1 MPVVDIIV
9 DVSKAKN
16 SHKKL
21 LGIGLEKI
29 AEIENTSKN
38 ELSQAEKL
46 QKNQDDLREIARLRG
61 IKNRKINKKLIIS
74 LLQSEVSTLENN
86 FNNNSTDDDD
96 DDDTYDGK
104 IRGNISDIR
113 MMFSRLGDIT
123 TNKDRKKL

>member
-16 SHKKL
+16 SRKKL

-38 ELSQAEKL
+38 ELSRAEKL
-46 QKNQDDLREIARLRG
+46 QKNQDDLREIARLWG

-74 LLQSEVSTLENN
+74 LLQSEGSTLENN
-86 FNNNSTDDDD
+86 FNNNSND

>member
-16 SHKKL
+16 SRKKL

-29 AEIENTSKN
+29 AEIESTSKN

-46 QKNQDDLREIARLRG
+46 QKNQDDLREIARLWG

-74 LLQSEVSTLENN
+74 LLQSEGSTLENN
-86 FNNNSTDDDD
+86 FNNNSTD

>member
-16 SHKKL
+16 SRKKL

-46 QKNQDDLREIARLRG
+46 QKNQDDLREIARLWG

-74 LLQSEVSTLENN
+74 LLQSEGSTLENN
-86 FNNNSTDDDD
+86 FNNNSTD

>member
-16 SHKKL
+16 SRKKL

-46 QKNQDDLREIARLRG
+46 QKNQDDLREIARLWG

-74 LLQSEVSTLENN
+74 LLQSEGSTLENN

-96 DDDTYDGK
+96 TYDGK
-104 IRGNISDIR
+104 IRANISDIR

>member
-16 SHKKL
+16 SRKKL

-46 QKNQDDLREIARLRG
+46 QKNQDNLREIARLWG

-74 LLQSEVSTLENN
+74 LLQSEGSTLENN

-96 DDDTYDGK
+96 TYDGK
-104 IRGNISDIR
+104 IRANISDIR

>member
-61 IKNRKINKKLIIS
+61 IKNRKVNKKLIIS

-86 FNNNSTDDDD
+86 FNNNSTDDDA
-96 DDDTYDGK
+96 YDGK

>member
-16 SHKKL
+16 SRKKL

-46 QKNQDDLREIARLRG
+46 QKNQDDLREIARLWG

-74 LLQSEVSTLENN
+74 LLQSEGSTLENN
-86 FNNNSTDDDD
+86 FNNNSTDD

>member
-16 SHKKL
+16 SRKKL

-46 QKNQDDLREIARLRG
+46 QKNQDDLREIARLWG

-74 LLQSEVSTLENN
+74 LLQSEGSTLENN

-96 DDDTYDGK
+96 TYDSK